1 MDAWKLVASVLVA
14 VGVVQ
19 LLAVV
24 VSQSVTDAI
33 TTTVTAVLFVG
44 IGLLALYKVDTEES

>member
-19 LLAVV
+19 LLVAAL
-24 VSQSVTDAI
+24 SQSATDAI
-33 TTTVTAVLFVG
+33 TTTVTAVLFIG
-44 IGLLALYKVDTEES
+44 IGLLALYRVDTDES

>member
-1 MDAWKLVASVLVA
+1 MDAWKLVAGVLVA

-19 LLAVV
+19 LLAAV

-44 IGLLALYKVDTEES
+44 IGLLALSRVDTEES